1 MCYKATRRMK
11 AICLMWNQFRH
22 FIAMVDEELA
32 ELGMDNV
39 YSLTGKQFIIDV
51 GADSNQLPNP
61 S

>member
-1 MCYKATRRMK
+1 
-11 AICLMWNQFRH
+11 
-22 FIAMVDEELA
+22 MVDEELA

-51 GADSNQLPNP
+51 GGDSNQLPNP